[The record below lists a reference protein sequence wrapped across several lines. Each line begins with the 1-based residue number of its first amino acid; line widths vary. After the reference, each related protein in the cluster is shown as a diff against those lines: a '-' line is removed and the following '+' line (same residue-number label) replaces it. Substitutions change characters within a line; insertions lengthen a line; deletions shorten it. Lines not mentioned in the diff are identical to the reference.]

1 MIGIIMS
8 TEVEPEEIGPDQVV
22 QVIAPDQVIL
32 LVVKIEKIGEDNV
45 PIPIEEIEETEEEID
60 QEGIDINYFIF
71 YYIIILYIYV
81 MLFFLYFLL
90 LLLFY
95 LNTILL

>member
-1 MIGIIMS
+1 M
-8 TEVEPEEIGPDQVV
+8 
-22 QVIAPDQVIL
+22 
-32 LVVKIEKIGEDNV
+32 KIEKIGEDDV